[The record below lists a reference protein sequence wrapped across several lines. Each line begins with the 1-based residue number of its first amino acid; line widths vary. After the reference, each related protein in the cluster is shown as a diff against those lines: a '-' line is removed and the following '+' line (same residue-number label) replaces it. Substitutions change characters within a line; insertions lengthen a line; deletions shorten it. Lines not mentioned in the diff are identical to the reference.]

1 MADIDPMSLDRTTD
15 FTSVGG
21 LDDHIHSLREMV
33 VFPMLYPDVFEKF
46 NIAPPRGVIFYGS
59 PGTGK
64 TLVSK
69 LTLSSKSEPTIRKNL
84 WNWLHNLYDMMFF
97 LGVKSAC
104 TVPIHTPQPLA

>member
-15 FTSVGG
+15 FSSVGG
-21 LDDHIHSLREMV
+21 LDQHIHSLREMV

-64 TLVSK
+64 TLVNQK
-69 LTLSSKSEPTIRKNL
+69 LCSCIPT
-84 WNWLHNLYDMMFF
+84 
-97 LGVKSAC
+97 
-104 TVPIHTPQPLA
+104 

>member
-1 MADIDPMSLDRTTD
+1 MADIDPMSLDKTTD

-21 LDDHIHSLREMV
+21 LDQHIHSLREMV

-69 LTLSSKSEPTIRKNL
+69 LI
-84 WNWLHNLYDMMFF
+84 FF
-97 LGVKSAC
+97 KLPKVNQRDLC
-104 TVPIHTPQPLA
+104 N